1 MAVSKSADFL
11 LAALQNCSLSPTR
24 RRHGTPALPGLQELD
39 PQSPQAAL
47 DKAVV
52 RRTLFSSKTDSN
64 QMSQGWT
71 SPGALHWPG
80 SPEQQGPGS
89 GSCWGEMH
97 DDVFC
102 CILERL
108 SPQEVSLQLLHAE
121 VVTGVLGIC
130 SVPKIKAYEPL
141 AGCNTPPVSLQTAA
155 P

>member
-1 MAVSKSADFL
+1 MVSKSADFL

-24 RRHGTPALPGLQELD
+24 RRHGTPVMPGLQELD

-64 QMSQGWT
+64 QLSQGWT
-71 SPGALHWPG
+71 SPGTLRWPG
-80 SPEQQGPGS
+80 SPQQPGAGS

-108 SPQEVSLQLLHAE
+108 SPQEVSLQVIHSE
-121 VVTGVLGIC
+121 VVKGVLGTCCI
-130 SVPKIKAYEPL
+130 PI
-141 AGCNTPPVSLQTAA
+141 
-155 P
+155 